1 MNAIDREILDRRLND
16 ARSRI
21 YKQAEDTLIEVQEMA
36 YMAGLERGQGNINKV
51 IAVFEQMTTAIDKWM
66 TGDLTGFDAINAI
79 TDAYDEMDKLN
90 QELQQ

>member
-16 ARSRI
+16 A
-21 YKQAEDTLIEVQEMA
+21 D
-36 YMAGLERGQGNINKV
+36 
-51 IAVFEQMTTAIDKWM
+51 AV
-66 TGDLTGFDAINAI
+66 NAI